1 MVAVEVS
8 LGAIVV
14 SLLDQGT
21 ELLALAT
28 DGFYVAL
35 DLVLLCGEALLELHF
50 IALAIAEP
58 S

>member
-8 LGAIVV
+8 LRAVVV
-14 SLLDQGT
+14 SLLNEGM
-21 ELLALAT
+21 ELLTLTT

-35 DLVLLCGEALLELHF
+35 DLVLLCGEPLLELHL

>member
-14 SLLDQGT
+14 SLLDEGA
-21 ELLALAT
+21 ELLALPT
-28 DGFYVAL
+28 DCFYVAL
-35 DLVLLCGEALLELHF
+35 DLLLQCVEPLLELHF
-50 IALAIAEP
+50 VALAIAEP